1 MTTPSPPGRGAQNPG
16 NRRRWLIPVI
26 VAALAIDYATIL
38 RIEIFAE
45 MRAGRSFIE
54 ALAHGNAW
62 LTGFGVLISIVGV
75 AAVLYLVFGRR
86 N

>member
-1 MTTPSPPGRGAQNPG
+1 MTAPSPPGRGAQTPG
-16 NRRRWLIPVI
+16 KRRRWLILAI

-54 ALAHGNAW
+54 ALAHGNAL
-62 LTGFGVLISIVGV
+62 LTGIGLLISIVGV

-86 N
+86 S